1 LARQLIGDRPLTKT
15 ERQQRWREKRRQQA
29 IALPRP
35 EAPELAPEPT
45 PESLPKREVVA
56 LESISAPPTV
66 PTATEPQE
74 PTKTGIRMVS
84 PDDPGQCMLCL
95 RRRHHVQILFKFWR
109 RDTLIVCNECVK
121 EMDQLA
127 DETIARS
134 DPRFVVTPA
143 PPAAP

>member
-1 LARQLIGDRPLTKT
+1 LARQLIGDRPLTKS

-35 EAPELAPEPT
+35 EAPELAPVPTT
-45 PESLPKREVVA
+45 PELSPVA

-66 PTATEPQE
+66 PTPTEPQE
-74 PTKTGIRMVS
+74 PTTAGIRMVS

-143 PPAAP
+143 PPAVP